1 MTYLLD
7 SSLLID
13 ALNDR
18 NGRPQFLAEIS
29 RQDILLACC
38 AVNVTEL
45 HMGMRPGEEAKT
57 EKFLRSL
64 EFFPVTYE
72 VARLAGDLFRRWR
85 QKGKTLGLAD
95 VTVAAVALTHNLV
108 LVTDNRK
115 HFPMPELQLFRL
127 PEGTETG

>member
-72 VARLAGDLFRRWR
+72 VAQLAGDLFRRWR

>member
-29 RQDILLACC
+29 RQDFLLACC

-72 VARLAGDLFRRWR
+72 VAQLAGDLFRRWR

-108 LVTDNRK
+108 LVTGNRK

>member
-13 ALNDR
+13 ALNGR
-18 NGRPQFLAEIS
+18 NGRPQLLAELS

-72 VARLAGDLFRRWR
+72 IAHLAGDLFRQWR
-85 QKGKTLGLAD
+85 QKGQTLSLAD

-108 LVTDNRK
+108 LATGNRK
-115 HFPMPELQLFRL
+115 HFPMPELQLFQL
-127 PEGTETG
+127 PGGPETE